1 MQEYSLSF
9 TAGNLLFSETLEV
22 TKLYLTTLDWSA
34 TLQKVL
40 EENILQYKSPKST
53 TRIFSELKKR
63 ISQLSPEELEYLL
76 VADKET
82 QVGILWI
89 AICLQYRF
97 INEFVSET
105 IPVKITLL
113 EDSLTYSDYTS
124 FYELKAEESSFLFNI
139 AESTQYKAKT
149 VVFQILNQV
158 GILSKNKINLMILP
172 TALGEFIIKKD
183 IKLLKLFPLTNS
195 EIGRW
200 FND

>member
-22 TKLYLTTLDWSA
+22 IKLYLTTFDWSA

-158 GILSKNKINLMILP
+158 GILDKNKIILMILP
-172 TALGEFIIKKD
+172 TALGNFIMKKD
-183 IKLLKLFPLTNS
+183 SKLLRLFPLTNN
-195 EIGRW
+195 ELGRW